1 MSSTNKTTNYL
12 LPQFINIDKPTW
24 LGDVNGAM
32 STIDSQMKSNA
43 DAAADAAA
51 TANAAASQAEMTV
64 VSGKVTNLESAV
76 EGIQTDLQK
85 IRVYDGQFNTGT
97 LAGNQR
103 HTVTVTLPSNAVS
116 VLAVIPYGFDPSSS
130 WATVIYFDG
139 ASADGTVSLHVNG
152 ATSQY
157 YSIKYKVIYTVA

>member
-12 LPQFINIDKPTW
+12 LPQFISTDKPTW

-32 STIDSQMKSNA
+32 SIIDSQMKSNA
-43 DAAADAAA
+43 DSASAAAA
-51 TANAAASQAEMTV
+51 TANAAATQAEMTV
-64 VSGKVTNLESAV
+64 VSGKVTNLETAV

-103 HTVTVTLPSNAVS
+103 HSVTVTLPSNAVT
-116 VLAVIPYGFDPSSS
+116 VLAVIPYGFDPSNS
-130 WATVIYFDG
+130 WSTVIYFDG

>member
-1 MSSTNKTTNYL
+1 MSSTNRTTNYN
-12 LPQFINIDKPTW
+12 LPQFISTDKPTW

-32 STIDSQMKSNA
+32 NAIDAQMKSNA
-43 DAAADAAA
+43 DAADDAAA
-51 TANAAASQAEMTV
+51 TANAAATQTEMNT
-64 VSGKVTNLESAV
+64 VSGKVSSLESTV
-76 EGIQTDLQK
+76 EGILTDLQK

-103 HTVTVTLPSNAVS
+103 HTVTVTLPGNAQN
-116 VLAVIPYGFDPSSS
+116 VLAVIPYGFDPSNS
-130 WATVIYFDG
+130 WSTVIYFDG

-157 YSIKYKVIYTVA
+157 YALKYKVIYTVA

>member
-12 LPQFINIDKPTW
+12 LPQFISTDKPTW

-43 DAAADAAA
+43 DAAAAAAA
-51 TANAAASQAEMTV
+51 TANNAATQSAMDA
-64 VSGKVTNLESAV
+64 VTLDVNNLKDAV
-76 EGIQTDLQK
+76 EDIQVDLQK

-103 HTVTVTLPSNAVS
+103 HSVTVTLPAGYESI
-116 VLAVIPYGFDPSSS
+116 LAVIPFGFDPSTS
-130 WATVIYFDG
+130 WNTVLYFDG
-139 ASADGTVSLHVNG
+139 ASADGTVSVHING
-152 ATSQY
+152 ASSQY
-157 YSIKYKVIYTVA
+157 YSIKYKVFYTVA

>member
-1 MSSTNKTTNYL
+1 MSSTNKTSNYL
-12 LPQFINIDKPTW
+12 LPQFISTDKPTW

-43 DAAADAAA
+43 DAASAAAA
-51 TANAAASQAEMTV
+51 TANAAATQAEMNT
-64 VSGKVTNLESAV
+64 VSGKVSSLESTV
-76 EGIQTDLQK
+76 EGILTDLQK
-85 IRVYDGQFNTGT
+85 IRVYDGLFNTGT
-97 LAGNQR
+97 LAGNAR
-103 HTVTVTLPSNAVS
+103 HSVSVTLPSNAQT
-116 VLAVIPYGFDPSSS
+116 VLAVIPYGFDPSNS
-130 WATVIYFDG
+130 WSTVIYFDG

>member
-12 LPQFINIDKPTW
+12 LPQFINTDKPTW

-43 DAAADAAA
+43 DAASAAAA
-51 TANAAASQAEMTV
+51 TANAAATQAEMTV

-76 EGIQTDLQK
+76 ESLQTNLQK

-103 HTVTVTLPSNAVS
+103 HTITVTLPSNAVS

-130 WATVIYFDG
+130 WGTVIYFDG